1 MLYYV
6 KEVNSMLRSM
16 AFKKKRKEKM
26 FRTKAKGSPD
36 CLGVHVSDIRVVTS
50 PHSSNN
56 FCKKNFRF
64 QFIDA

>member
-26 FRTKAKGSPD
+26 FGSNAKASPN

-56 FCKKNFRF
+56 FRKKILDF
-64 QFIDA
+64 DL